1 MRGLALLYTIL
12 LAAPASAFFSP
23 ADRGTSGAQFL
34 EIAPGARSAGMG
46 EAFSGVAD
54 SVEAVYY
61 NPAGL
66 GNIRRVEAEGTGDQ
80 YFQGMTYDFAALA
93 VPMLSWIDTR
103 KPANYYG
110 VLGVAIYNLS
120 ISGIPIQGT
129 TESATPTGTF
139 TSEDLAY
146 AMSYA
151 YAVPDTGLSLGL
163 TGKYVTSNLDGYNA
177 SGVAADAGALYTGE
191 RLSLG
196 AGFRNMGTSYGFN
209 GQGDPMPF
217 LAYAGAGYYF
227 KQGWLGSVE
236 FDAPRDNVMGLA
248 FGTEYRH
255 TFVGKL
261 SGAIRAGYNTLESSA
276 GGFSGTSF
284 GGGIGYGNF
293 NFDFAFVPFGE
304 LGNTYRYGLTV
315 KF

>member
-1 MRGLALLYTIL
+1 MRKLLLACSLL
-12 LAAPASAFFSP
+12 LAAPAAAFFSP
-23 ADRGTSGAQFL
+23 ANRGTSGAQFL

-66 GNIRRVEAEGTGDQ
+66 GNLRRVEVEGMGDQ

-110 VLGVAIYNLS
+110 VLAFSIYNLS
-120 ISGIPIQGT
+120 ISNIPIQGT
-129 TESATPTGTF
+129 TESASPTGSF

-146 AMSYA
+146 ALSYA
-151 YAVPDTGLSLGL
+151 YAFQDTGLSLGV

-177 SGVAADAGALYTGE
+177 SGLAGDAGALYTGE
-191 RLSLG
+191 RYSLG
-196 AGFRNMGTSYGFN
+196 AGFRNMGSSYGFN
-209 GQGDPMPF
+209 GQGDPLPF

-227 KQGWLGSVE
+227 KPGWLGSVE
-236 FDAPRDNVMGLA
+236 FDAPRDNNFGLA
-248 FGTEYRH
+248 FGTEYRRA
-255 TFVGKL
+255 FAGKL
-261 SGAIRAGYNTLESSA
+261 SGAVRAGYNTLENSA
-276 GGFSGTSF
+276 GGFAGTSF
-284 GGGIGYGNF
+284 GGGIGYGSF
-293 NFDFAFVPFGE
+293 SFDFAFVPFGE
-304 LGNTYRYGLTV
+304 LGNTYRYALTV